1 MLGGHVGR
9 SHPWTSWWY
18 GRILRRLARRRRSWG
33 WCRRRRS
40 SRRARETVVRQDG
53 LDEEGVR
60 VAQDPQLAPAD
71 RFPMAQSVVRR
82 PILPATTYVN
92 EHNLQEV

>member
-1 MLGGHVGR
+1 
-9 SHPWTSWWY
+9 
-18 GRILRRLARRRRSWG
+18 
-33 WCRRRRS
+33 
-40 SRRARETVVRQDG
+40 VVRQDG